1 MSLQREHNN
10 LLTSRNKLLDAYT
23 EGECLS
29 LEELKKRMH
38 ILNQK
43 IHQVE
48 RELAVI
54 EAQTD
59 DKERIKE
66 SRLTLEKFAES
77 LDNSSTNL
85 SIEEK
90 QKVVRALIHEI
101 IIHEDSINIKHCI
114 PMSNEANL
122 GSKKCPLRKKRSFAA
137 FAAKRVS

>member
-1 MSLQREHNN
+1 MTTEDPDNKRITARKMSLHREQNG
-10 LLTSRNKLLDAYT
+10 LMTSRNKLLDVYT

-43 IHQVE
+43 TQQVE

-54 EAQTD
+54 EAQTN

-77 LDNSSTNL
+77 LDNSSTQLN
-85 SIEEK
+85 IEEK
-90 QKVVRALIHEI
+90 QKVIRALIHEI
-101 IIHEDSINIKHCI
+101 VIHEDSVNIKHCI
-114 PMSNEANL
+114 PM
-122 GSKKCPLRKKRSFAA
+122 
-137 FAAKRVS
+137 